1 MTSVHED
8 VLPAETALEQAGFP
22 ESPETGF
29 GLKQA
34 GKQALVYAAGLWATR
49 AAGLLLVPLYTRRLD
64 PAQFGIYELLSRT
77 FDVLCLVLP
86 AGMVVALMRF
96 YNLAEGRARKQVAS
110 TAILCPAGMGALAA
124 VALWALREPIAS
136 RLLHDRSYGSLV
148 LLLGLWVWCELLFS
162 ISCGLLRA
170 RGQAAL
176 YTAANVT
183 RSVLTIGLGLWLVWW
198 RDLGLPGV
206 MLANVAGSGFAA
218 LATAGYAFVST
229 GLHFSPRY
237 LRSFL
242 AFGLP
247 LMVTAILS
255 ASAGTVDRY
264 LLNGY
269 TGAEQVAI
277 LGLAA
282 RVTMILGVATVAPI
296 GLTYTPF
303 IFSTVRR
310 KDAQVIF
317 GRART
322 YMGVLVAG
330 SGLAL
335 ALFAPELVAV
345 LAPASYHSAV
355 KVARIALVASCLYG
369 MSPQLEIGI
378 YLHGATSWKLPAF
391 ATLAGTSLAL
401 NLALIPRY
409 GAIGAALAQVGS
421 QASYL
426 GILYL
431 ISERLYPVPYRW
443 SRLGKIALAAALP
456 WAAGSGLLPG
466 LPFASPALRALLLAA
481 FPVGLWVLRV
491 ADAEEQAR
499 LRLSARRL
507 LRMAPAMATAP
518 SSSQGK

>member
-1 MTSVHED
+1 MTAVRDD
-8 VLPAETALEQAGFP
+8 VLPAEAAPEQDHPPEGP
-22 ESPETGF
+22 ESGF
-29 GLKQA
+29 GLKEA
-34 GKQALVYAAGLWATR
+34 GKQALIYAAGLWAMR
-49 AAGLLLVPLYTRRLD
+49 AAGFLLVPLYTRRLD

-86 AGMVVALMRF
+86 AGMVMALMRF
-96 YNLAEGRARKQVAS
+96 YNLAEQRERRPVAS
-110 TAILCPAGMGALAA
+110 TAILCPAAVGALAA
-124 VALWALREPIAS
+124 VTLWALRAPIAG
-136 RLLHDRSYGSLV
+136 RLFHDPAYGPLIF
-148 LLLGLWVWCELLFS
+148 LLGLWVWCEMLFS
-162 ISCGLLRA
+162 VSCGLLRA
-170 RGQAAL
+170 RGQAGL

-183 RSVLTIGLGLWLVWW
+183 RSVLTIGLGLALVWW
-198 RDLGLPGV
+198 RDLGLSGV
-206 MLANVAGSGFAA
+206 MLANVIGSGLAA
-218 LATAGYAFVST
+218 LALVGYALTSV
-229 GLHFSPRY
+229 GVRFSPRH

-247 LMVTAILS
+247 LMATAILS

-269 TGAEQVAI
+269 MGAEQVAI

-335 ALFAPELVAV
+335 ALFAPEIVAV
-345 LAPASYHSAV
+345 LAPASYRSAV
-355 KVARIALVASCLYG
+355 GVARIALVASCLYG
-369 MSPQLEIGI
+369 LSPQLEIGI

-409 GAIGAALAQVGS
+409 GATGAALAQVGAQS
-421 QASYL
+421 AYL
-426 GILYL
+426 GVLYL
-431 ISERLYPVPYRW
+431 ISERLYPVPYQW
-443 SRLGKIALAAALP
+443 SRLGRIALAAALP
-456 WAAGSGLLPG
+456 WLAGSGLIRG
-466 LPFASPALRALLLAA
+466 LPFASPAFRALLLAA
-481 FPVGLWVLRV
+481 FPAGLWVLRV
-491 ADAEEQAR
+491 ADAEER
-499 LRLSARRL
+499 VRIRVLARRL
-507 LRMAPAMATAP
+507 LRIPRAALSGLAPR
-518 SSSQGK
+518 G